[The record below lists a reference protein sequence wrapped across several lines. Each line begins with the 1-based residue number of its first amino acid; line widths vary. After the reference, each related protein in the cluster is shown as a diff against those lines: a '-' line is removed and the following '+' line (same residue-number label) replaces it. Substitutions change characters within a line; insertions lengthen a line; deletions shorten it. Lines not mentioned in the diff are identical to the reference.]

1 MAESPAQAGI
11 SSTEEAGA
19 TTTDYSG
26 SPAEEAQQTVPALPI
41 IWTPRFIVIFALAL
55 VVGLA
60 AEGLL
65 AEGWA
70 NRLYPSGWIL
80 LAHPILAL
88 GGWTFTLVRAR
99 SWWIRSGAIFACIW
113 ALFACL
119 NALMEKH
126 AVVSSPAIIA
136 HLDAATCS
144 ALLGAYI
151 CLSLD
156 RTPLRRWDAL
166 FFRLAL
172 VLGSGSVALFYF
184 LTPVESRSLAV
195 LEGDLSATALFLCV
209 FVWWLRPS
217 CWRARPGPTFLFGM
231 APAILLFLAIPKIVD
246 GSTNLFLTQ
255 VVFLCIILGIMR
267 LVQCENR
274 GSKGER

>member
-1 MAESPAQAGI
+1 MNLHMAESPAQAGI

-19 TTTDYSG
+19 TATEYSG
-26 SPAEEAQQTVPALPI
+26 SPAEETQQKALAPPI

-70 NRLYPSGWIL
+70 NRLYPGDWIL
-80 LAHPILAL
+80 LIHAILAL
-88 GGWTFTLVRAR
+88 GGWTFTLVCAR
-99 SWWIRSGAIFACIW
+99 SWWIRSGAIFACVW

-119 NALMEKH
+119 NALMRMH
-126 AVVSSPAIIA
+126 VVDSSPAIIA
-136 HLDAATCS
+136 HLVAAICS

-156 RTPLRRWDAL
+156 RTHLRRWDAL

-172 VLGSGSVALFYF
+172 VLGCGSVALFYF

-231 APAILLFLAIPKIVD
+231 APAIMLFLAIPGVVD
-246 GSTNLFLTQ
+246 DGTNLFLTQ

-267 LVQCENR
+267 LVQCELVN
-274 GSKGER
+274 